1 MTMSGTSG
9 VIEDRKSQGCDEN
22 PRLKSSRIEPVKS
35 CEDSLAARDG
45 RAERICYNSAEFG
58 EDFEMA
64 ELFAR
69 DTIKSLR
76 KLRVLKPDLF
86 KSFMDFDQAVFK
98 DGALPAKTKE
108 LMAVTAAHVTQCDWC
123 IEDHVKRAKK
133 LGSSDEE
140 IAEAAFVAMALRAG
154 GAFAHSCVAMAV
166 TDQVNAAAERKA

>member
-1 MTMSGTSG
+1 M
-9 VIEDRKSQGCDEN
+9 
-22 PRLKSSRIEPVKS
+22 
-35 CEDSLAARDG
+35 A
-45 RAERICYNSAEFG
+45 
-58 EDFEMA
+58 DF
-64 ELFAR
+64 FAKE
-69 DTIKSLR
+69 TIKGLR
-76 KLRVLKPDLF
+76 NLRQLKPDYF
-86 KSFMDFDQAVFK
+86 KGFMDWDEMIFK

-166 TDQVNAAAERKA
+166 TDQVNLAAERKA

>member
-1 MTMSGTSG
+1 
-9 VIEDRKSQGCDEN
+9 
-22 PRLKSSRIEPVKS
+22 
-35 CEDSLAARDG
+35 
-45 RAERICYNSAEFG
+45 
-58 EDFEMA
+58 MA

-98 DGALPAKTKE
+98 DGAIPARTKT
-108 LMAVTAAHVTQCDWC
+108 LMAITAAHVTQCLWC
-123 IEDHVKRAKK
+123 IEEHVKRAHK
-133 LGSSDEE
+133 LGVSDEE

-166 TDQVNAAAERKA
+166 TEDLKMAEERKG